1 MLFQTKL
8 EIILNL
14 LLIKVGYYSPP
25 HPYPPQDYSYI
36 I

>member
-14 LLIKVGYYSPP
+14 LLMKVGYYSLQ
-25 HPYPPQDYSYI
+25 HPYPPPDYSYI